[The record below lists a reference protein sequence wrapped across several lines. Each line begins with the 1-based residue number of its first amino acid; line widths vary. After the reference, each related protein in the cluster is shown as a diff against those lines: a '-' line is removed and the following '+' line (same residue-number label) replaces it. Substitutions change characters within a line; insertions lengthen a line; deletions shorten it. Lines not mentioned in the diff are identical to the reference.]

1 MEQNPIRI
9 AEILL
14 GLKDVNLI
22 GVEDLGN
29 EDSKTPLR
37 VHIEC
42 LGERPKCPV
51 CNGMSYSKGGS
62 LVELID
68 LQSFGRPVRLIW
80 HKRRWVCKD
89 ETCIAPSWSDV
100 DTRIAAP
107 RLKLTDRA
115 ARFAT
120 RVVGRDGRSVSS
132 VARELDCDW
141 HTIND
146 AVIAYGTP
154 LVEDPNRFGKVRA
167 LGLDETLFYREG
179 RYRTQKWS
187 TSIVDVMS
195 ATLLDVVPGKGGAEP
210 KKWIASQ
217 PREWRDDIKWGTL
230 DLAGS
235 YRAVF
240 KEALPNAVL
249 VADPFHLIKLANTR
263 LDETRR
269 RVQQNIL
276 GHRGRGGDPL
286 YRIRR
291 LLNMAKEKLTEGAN
305 DKLTRFLEAGDP
317 DNEVATSWRAKESL
331 RELYTYR
338 DPDLARDHLD
348 ALISD
353 FTDNQRPP
361 EVQLLG
367 RTLKS
372 WHDEILAWHR
382 SFVTN
387 GPTESMNNLI
397 KRIKR
402 IAFGMTNF
410 ANFRIRALLSAGKPD
425 WSLLDTVTP
434 VTTQLSS
441 ALGS

>member
-9 AEILL
+9 AKILL
-14 GLKDVNLI
+14 GLSDVNLL
-22 GVEDLGN
+22 GVEDLDDQGA
-29 EDSKTPLR
+29 KIPLR

-42 LGERPKCPV
+42 RGERPKCPL
-51 CNGMSYSKGGS
+51 CHGTSYSKGVS

-68 LQSFGRPVRLIW
+68 LPSFGRAVRLIW
-80 HKRRWVCKD
+80 HKHRWVCRDPK
-89 ETCIAPSWSDV
+89 CSAGSFSDQ
-100 DTRIAAP
+100 DSRIAAP

-115 ARFAT
+115 GRWAT

-154 LVEDPNRFGKVRA
+154 LVEDPNRYGKVHA
-167 LGLDETLFYREG
+167 LGLDEILFYREG
-179 RYRTQKWS
+179 RYRIQHWS
-187 TSIVDVMS
+187 TSIVDVKC
-195 ATLLDVVPGKGGAEP
+195 ATLLDVVPGREAKEP
-210 KKWIASQ
+210 KKWIANQ
-217 PREWRDDIKWGTL
+217 PKEWRDAIKWGTL

-235 YRAVF
+235 YRSVFRAV
-240 KEALPNAVL
+240 LPNATM
-249 VADPFHLIKLANTR
+249 VADPFHVIKIANSR
-263 LDETRR
+263 LDEARR

-291 LLNMAKEKLTEGAN
+291 LLTMAKENLTENANEKLTH
-305 DKLTRFLEAGDP
+305 LLELGDP
-317 DNEVATSWRAKESL
+317 DNEVATTWRAKESL
-331 RELYTYR
+331 RELYAYR
-338 DPDLARDHLD
+338 DPKLASDHLD

-353 FTDNQRPP
+353 FTDEERPA

-367 RTLKS
+367 RTLGE
-372 WHDEILAWHR
+372 WHDEILAWHK

-410 ANFRIRALLSAGKPD
+410 ANFRIRALLVAGRPD
-425 WSLLDTVTP
+425 WTRLATVTP
-434 VTTQLSS
+434 VTTHISGALLS
-441 ALGS
+441 